1 MARHRGATRDTG
13 AAGRGPVTC
22 WLLSS
27 ATALAY
33 CFSASLPKAQRSL
46 LCTPAGR
53 PGLPASSSS
62 SSTRTK
68 PRPPTPSS
76 IAPGASSTHRACQ
89 SGGGGGP
96 ASRRD
101 SNGSTL
107 SDWCRVKPFDP
118 FALAPYTGG
127 IKKRA
132 DRERLYSE
140 PGWRVT
146 DLAQV
151 SSAIVSA
158 KFYICDM
165 H

>member
-1 MARHRGATRDTG
+1 M
-13 AAGRGPVTC
+13 
-22 WLLSS
+22 S
-27 ATALAY
+27 
-33 CFSASLPKAQRSL
+33 
-46 LCTPAGR
+46 
-53 PGLPASSSS
+53 
-62 SSTRTK
+62 
-68 PRPPTPSS
+68 
-76 IAPGASSTHRACQ
+76 ACQ
-89 SGGGGGP
+89 LGGAKGP

-101 SNGSTL
+101 ANGSIL
-107 SDWCRVKPFDP
+107 SHRFRVKPFDP

-151 SSAIVSA
+151 TSASMSA
-158 KFYICDM
+158 TVYICDM